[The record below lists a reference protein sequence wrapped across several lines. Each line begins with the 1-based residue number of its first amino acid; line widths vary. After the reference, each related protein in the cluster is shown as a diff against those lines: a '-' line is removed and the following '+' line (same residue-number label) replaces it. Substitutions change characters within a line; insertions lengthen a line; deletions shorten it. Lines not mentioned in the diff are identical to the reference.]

1 MKNHIIN
8 NIIRFRRM
16 GIVQIGQKTLVSLF
30 PFIIL
35 VAITR
40 IIGDSV
46 FSSSGYINMLL
57 NISSWLPHFQTIG
70 LFLTNFSSLLGGAV
84 GLLTAYFS
92 AKYTAGY
99 YGKSAGSAG
108 ITAFFFN
115 LILYSRELFTAPL
128 NDGALTRV
136 SFPVATN
143 LIFAILIGYLVGKI
157 FDWTTSESDEKI
169 VDEQFNYQ
177 PKSIRP
183 IFYSLVLAVF
193 LNFLLALANYYNLF
207 TIINQFFSSLV
218 TSKSNLIATFINAIF
233 LSLFAWLG
241 NSASFTNLQFTEDSF
256 ATSNLNYVLTNKTS
270 VNIPYPYTQTTLY
283 QGYGGIAGVGALL
296 ALVIAILLVAKNQ
309 KISRLAF

>member
-46 FSSSGYINMLL
+46 FSSSGYINMLIS
-57 NISSWLPHFQTIG
+57 ISSWIPQFQTIG

-84 GLLTAYFS
+84 GLLIAYFS

-99 YGKSAGSAG
+99 YGKSTGTAG

-143 LIFAILIGYLVGKI
+143 LFFCYL
-157 FDWTTSESDEKI
+157 DW
-169 VDEQFNYQ
+169 
-177 PKSIRP
+177 
-183 IFYSLVLAVF
+183 
-193 LNFLLALANYYNLF
+193 
-207 TIINQFFSSLV
+207 
-218 TSKSNLIATFINAIF
+218 
-233 LSLFAWLG
+233 LSCW
-241 NSASFTNLQFTEDSF
+241 E
-256 ATSNLNYVLTNKTS
+256 
-270 VNIPYPYTQTTLY
+270 NI
-283 QGYGGIAGVGALL
+283 
-296 ALVIAILLVAKNQ
+296 
-309 KISRLAF
+309 